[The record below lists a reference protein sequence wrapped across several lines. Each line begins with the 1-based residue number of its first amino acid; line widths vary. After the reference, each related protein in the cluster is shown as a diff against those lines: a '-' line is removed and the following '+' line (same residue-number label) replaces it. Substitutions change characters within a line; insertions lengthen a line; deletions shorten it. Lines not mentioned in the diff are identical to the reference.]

1 MRRGGGEGQNGEGR
15 FGWIGRERR
24 GEENERKKNEGK
36 KTNKNKRCVQ
46 VLGSMRNCIVRQPRL
61 GRDGGRSRGGFRDVL
76 SYWTRRAPRCFHLCG
91 GAGTR
96 SGWIGTE
103 GEVGSGGAG

>member
-1 MRRGGGEGQNGEGR
+1 MKLESLKECGGGGGGSER
-15 FGWIGRERR
+15 GREVWLDRKR
-24 GEENERKKNEGK
+24 KKGGRKREKKNEGE

-91 GAGTR
+91 
-96 SGWIGTE
+96 
-103 GEVGSGGAG
+103 